1 MRKTYDYLFKIL
13 LVGDGDVGKTQI
25 LFRFS
30 EDAYNALFVSTIG
43 IDFKIRSIELD
54 GKIVKLQIWDT
65 AGQERFQTISTSYY
79 RGAMGIMLIYDIC
92 NAKSFDNIA
101 GYHEH
106 MKQHACPGFEIMLLG
121 NNCHM
126 EDKRQVNKD
135 TGERFAAQHK
145 MSFMEVSADA
155 NINIQEA
162 FFTLARLILNKKE
175 VSIGSDDCG
184 HEDGSDECVQE
195 DGSEEYRPGNACV
208 VQ

>member
-135 TGERFAAQHK
+135 TGER
-145 MSFMEVSADA
+145 
-155 NINIQEA
+155 
-162 FFTLARLILNKKE
+162 